1 MKQCDSHG
9 HQRDVWVRAGG
20 AWTVFFLR
28 CVSIKIKT
36 EHVRN
41 TEWNQIRYGGRRKE
55 WWMDGS
61 KEEMET
67 TKRKKEGR
75 KEVSS
80 GSG

>member
-1 MKQCDSHG
+1 MDIKGTYGYVLGCMD
-9 HQRDVWVRAGG
+9 
-20 AWTVFFLR
+20 
-28 CVSIKIKT
+28 CVLFKMCINKNKT

-55 WWMDGS
+55 GWMDGS

-75 KEVSS
+75 REGTK
-80 GSG
+80 